1 MLRYL
6 RGSCRDSQ
14 PGVVWGCSRW
24 LPVSSTKRAR
34 IQAYLEPELAEI
46 IRRRAEEEDRPE
58 SREVTRLVRLGLEA
72 DAKNYVLGGRAFRTK
87 ADIQAHVRAVR
98 DATPTGGEIG
108 DPVVLALL
116 QLHPEWQEKTEGGGW
131 VGTALI
137 SHPAKPR
144 PSKEIAILF
153 SDQDKVVDISWT
165 KLLPFLQKGINA
177 PIAAWD
183 SRLSELRLAARQEV
197 EPQIAPLRRPGHAV
211 DHVFPAT
218 FEQLLFDWIDAN
230 DLKVS
235 DVPLRDGV
243 GQDTGRWFLLPPQ
256 AEQWRAFHLEHAV
269 LECVTVEEHA
279 KRTGRAHIDWTP
291 FL

>member
-6 RGSCRDSQ
+6 RGSCGDSQ
-14 PGVVWGCSRW
+14 ARVVWGCSRW

-58 SREVTRLVRLGLEA
+58 SREVARLVQLGLEA
-72 DAKNYVLGGRAFRTK
+72 DAKHYVLGGKAFRTK
-87 ADIQAHVRAVR
+87 ADIQAHIRAVR
-98 DATPTGGEIG
+98 DATPMGSEIG
-108 DPVVLALL
+108 DSVVLALL
-116 QLHPEWQEKTEGGGW
+116 QLHPEWHEKTEGGGW

-137 SHPAKPR
+137 SHPAKSR

-153 SDQDKVVDISWT
+153 TGQDKVVDISWT

-197 EPQIAPLRRPGHAV
+197 EPQIAPLRRSGRAV
-211 DHVFPAT
+211 DHVYPAT
-218 FEQLLFDWIDAN
+218 FEQLLYGWISAN
-230 DLKVS
+230 GLKVE
-235 DVPLRDGV
+235 DVALFDEE
-243 GQDTGRWFLLPPQ
+243 GQDVGRRFSSTVQ
-256 AEQWRAFHLEHAV
+256 AEQWRAYHLEHAV
-269 LECVTVEEHA
+269 LECVTYEEHA

>member
-1 MLRYL
+1 M
-6 RGSCRDSQ
+6 
-14 PGVVWGCSRW
+14 WGRSRW

-46 IRRRAEEEDRPE
+46 IRKRAEEEDRPE

-72 DAKNYVLGGRAFRTK
+72 DAKNYVLGGMAFRTK
-87 ADIQAHVRAVR
+87 ADIQTHVRSVR
-98 DATPTGGEIG
+98 DATPAGGAIE
-108 DPVVLALL
+108 DPVVIALL

-131 VGTALI
+131 VGAALI

-144 PSKEIAILF
+144 PTKEIAILF
-153 SDQDKVVDISWT
+153 TDQQRVVDISWT

-197 EPQIAPLRRPGHAV
+197 EPQIASLRRPGHAV
-211 DHVFPAT
+211 DHVYPAT
-218 FEQLLFDWIDAN
+218 FEQLLYDWISSSE
-230 DLKVS
+230 LKVE
-235 DVPLRDGV
+235 DIALFDEV
-243 GQDTGRWFLLPPQ
+243 GQDTGRCFASAAQ
-256 AEQWRAFHLEHAV
+256 AEQWRAFHLENAV
-269 LECVTVEEHA
+269 LESVSHEEHA